1 VKRVIVVKLEQNRN
15 WIVEQGQK
23 HLAYKYKRKRL
34 FLLGLV
40 FQSLD
45 YFSPNS
51 IIFLAIIE
59 RDFFANLL
67 SICESK
73 TKKNCWSFFLASN
86 NHIKF
91 MVQTISPFIKTSRSR
106 FFCG

>member
-34 FLLGLV
+34 FLLGFV

-59 RDFFANLL
+59 RDFFVNLL
-67 SICESK
+67 SIYECK
-73 TKKNCWSFFLASN
+73 TKKSCRSFFLASN

-91 MVQTISPFIKTSRSR
+91 MFQTISPFVKTSRSR
-106 FFCG
+106 FFYG